1 MKKFLIKLS
10 LWVSILLFILLAFLA
25 VMNYYVLPDYVSVP
39 EVNVPKI
46 IGLPRTEAISLLKA
60 KKLTPV
66 KQGIK
71 YDLNVPKDYILFQKP
86 DPNAKVKQGRH
97 VYYWVCGG
105 EPLVQ
110 VPKVIGKT
118 IRDAKVTLR
127 RLGFTIGDIKE
138 SRSEFPNNTVISQSI
153 DGDENAPKGAE
164 IDLEVSIGPRR
175 GMVRVPSLIA
185 KTVKEAK
192 RILRR
197 NNLSIGK
204 IIYQRSQNLLPN
216 TVIDQM
222 PSEDALINVG
232 EKVDIVVT
240 K

>member
-1 MKKFLIKLS
+1 MKKLLIKLTV
-10 LWVSILLFILLAFLA
+10 WVSVIVFAAVAILA
-25 VMNYYVLPDYVSVP
+25 VLNYYILPDYVNVP
-39 EVNVPKI
+39 EVKVPSI
-46 IGLPRTEAISLLKA
+46 IGLPRTEAISILKS
-60 KKLTPV
+60 KKLNPV
-66 KQGIK
+66 KQGVK
-71 YDLNVPKDYILFQKP
+71 YDLTVPKDHILFQKP
-86 DPNAKVKQGRH
+86 LPNTLVKEGRH
-97 VYYWVCGG
+97 IYYWVCGG

-127 RLGFTIGDIKE
+127 RLGFVIGEIKE

-153 DGDENAPKGAE
+153 DSGENVPKGTE
-164 IDLEVSIGPRR
+164 IDIEISIGPRK

-185 KTVKEAK
+185 KTVKEAR

-197 NNLSIGK
+197 NNLSVGK
-204 IIYQRSQNLLPN
+204 IIYQHSQNLLPN

>member
-1 MKKFLIKLS
+1 MKKILKKLTVWFSVFVLI
-10 LWVSILLFILLAFLA
+10 A
-25 VMNYYVLPDYVSVP
+25 VAIVAALNYYILPDYVNVP
-39 EVNVPKI
+39 EIKVPAI
-46 IGLPRTEAISLLKA
+46 VGLPRAEAINLLTS
-60 KKLTPV
+60 KKLIPV

-71 YDLNVPKDYILFQKP
+71 YDSNVPKDRILFQKP
-86 DPNAKVKQGRH
+86 EPNTLVKEGRH

-110 VPKVIGKT
+110 APKVIGKT
-118 IRDAKVTLR
+118 IRDAKVTLE
-127 RLGFTIGDIKE
+127 RLGFVIGEIKE
-138 SRSEFPNNTVISQSI
+138 SRSEFPNNTVISQSVSP
-153 DGDENAPKGAE
+153 GENVPKGTE
-164 IDLEVSIGPRR
+164 IDIEISIGPRR

-197 NNLSIGK
+197 NNLSVGK
-204 IIYQRSQNLLPN
+204 IIYQRSHNLLPN

>member
-1 MKKFLIKLS
+1 MKKILIKLTVWFS
-10 LWVSILLFILLAFLA
+10 VLIVIALGILAIL
-25 VMNYYVLPDYVSVP
+25 NYYVLPSYVDVP
-39 EVNVPKI
+39 EVRVPNI
-46 IGLPRTEAISLLKA
+46 VGLPRTEAISLLRGKH
-60 KKLTPV
+60 LTPV
-66 KQGIK
+66 KQGVK
-71 YDLNVPKDYILFQKP
+71 YDLTVPKDHILFQKP
-86 DPNAKVKQGRH
+86 LPNSLVKEGRH
-97 VYYWVCGG
+97 IYYWVCGG

-110 VPKVIGKT
+110 MPKIIGKT
-118 IRDAKVTLR
+118 IRDAKVTLE
-127 RLGFTIGDIKE
+127 RLGFVIGEVKE

-153 DGDENAPKGAE
+153 EPGENVPKETKVDIE
-164 IDLEVSIGPRR
+164 ISIGPRR

-197 NNLSIGK
+197 NNLSVGK

-216 TVIDQM
+216 TIIDQM